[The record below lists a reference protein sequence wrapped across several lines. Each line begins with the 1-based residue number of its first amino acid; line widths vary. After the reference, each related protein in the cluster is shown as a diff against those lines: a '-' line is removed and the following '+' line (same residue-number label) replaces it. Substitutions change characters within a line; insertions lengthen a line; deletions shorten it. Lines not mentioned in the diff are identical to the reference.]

1 MHKFTNTLT
10 PAQVYRFAVDF
21 CQPHLRFRAVGKVT
35 GEVIL
40 SVLFAAAAR
49 ISSIHE
55 TCGRLAKAP
64 CEETFTA
71 ALYPQLIDVEEMKRR
86 VNAAFADHLPRALR
100 RRRQRPL
107 RVAVDLTLIAYYGK
121 YALDDPLI
129 YRSQAKR
136 GTNSFFAYA
145 TAYLMLHGQRFTLAV
160 APVTRSESLKQ
171 VLQEL
176 LLVLSQRGLKIGLL
190 LLDRG
195 FYSVEVIRY
204 LQQARRP
211 FLMPLVGHG
220 RQVNHPRGPSGSNV
234 FKAMKRSGWST
245 HTLQDGKKN
254 KVTVSVC
261 VKRARYKNKHGER
274 KSETWVYAYWGITP
288 KRVDWVRDTYRRRFG
303 IETSYRQMN
312 QCRIRTTTKR
322 FHVRFLYVAIGLLLR
337 NLWVWLHYF
346 VLSSP
351 RRGCRRFHWDLLRVE
366 RMLLWLEEVAKSL
379 YGLVVTVST
388 ERYIPET
395 VPS

>member
-1 MHKFTNTLT
+1 MRKSTDTLT
-10 PAQVYRFAVDF
+10 SAQVYRFAVES
-21 CQPHLRFRAVGKVT
+21 CQPHLQFRAVGKVT
-35 GEVIL
+35 AEVLL

-71 ALYPQLIDVEEMKRR
+71 ALYPQLAEVERTQRR
-86 VNAAFADHLPRALR
+86 VNAAFAGHLPRALR
-100 RRRQRPL
+100 RGRKRPL
-107 RVAVDLTLIAYYGK
+107 TMAVDLTSLAYYG
-121 YALDDPLI
+121 AHDLDDPQI

-145 TAYLMLHGQRFTLAV
+145 TVYLVLHGERFTLAV
-160 APVTRSESLKQ
+160 APVTRSESLKH

-176 LLVLSQRGLKIGLL
+176 LAVVSKAGLRIGLL

-195 FYSVEVIRY
+195 FYSVQVIRY

-211 FLMPLVGHG
+211 FLMPVVCHG
-220 RQVNHPRGPSGSNV
+220 RKPDHPLGPSASNV
-234 FKAMKRSGWST
+234 FKAMKTSGWST
-245 HTLQDGKKN
+245 HPVRDAKGNTA
-254 KVTVSVC
+254 TVSVC
-261 VKRARYKNKHGER
+261 VKRARYKNKHGKR
-274 KSETWVYAYWGITP
+274 KGETWVYAYWGIAP
-288 KRVDWVRDTYRRRFG
+288 KRVDWVKDTYRRRFG
-303 IETSYRQMN
+303 IGTSYRQMN
-312 QCRIRTTTKR
+312 QCRIRTTTKK

-351 RRGCRRFHWDLLRVE
+351 RRGSRKYNWELMRVE
-366 RMLLWLEEVAKSL
+366 RMLIWLEEVAKSI
-379 YGLVVTVST
+379 YGLVDAIAT
-388 ERYIPET
+388 ERLLPAS
-395 VPS
+395 VAS

>member
-1 MHKFTNTLT
+1 MRESTDTLT
-10 PAQVYRFAVDF
+10 PSQVYRFAVDF
-21 CQPHLRFRAVGKVT
+21 CQPYLQFRTVGKVT

-49 ISSIHE
+49 LSSIHE

-71 ALYPQLIDVEEMKRR
+71 ALYPQLSDVEAIKRR
-86 VNAAFADHLPRALR
+86 VNAAFAGHLPRALR
-100 RRRQRPL
+100 RRKRAL
-107 RVAVDLTLIAYYGK
+107 TIAADLTLIAYYGK
-121 YALDDPLI
+121 HDLDDPQI

-145 TAYLMLHGQRFTLAV
+145 TVYLVLHGERFTLAV
-160 APVTRSESLKQ
+160 APVTRSEALKQ

-176 LLVLSQRGLKIGLL
+176 LLVVSKMGLKIGLV

-195 FYSVEVIRY
+195 FYSVAVIRY
-204 LQQARRP
+204 LQEARRP

-220 RQVNHPRGPSGSNV
+220 RKGDHPLGPSGSNV
-234 FKAMKRSGWST
+234 FKARKTSGWST
-245 HTLQDGKKN
+245 HTLQDGKKR
-254 KVTVSVC
+254 KATVSVC
-261 VKRARYKNKHGER
+261 VKRARYKNKHGKR
-274 KSETWVYAYWGITP
+274 KSETWVYAYWGIAP
-288 KRVDWVRDTYRRRFG
+288 KRVDWVKDTYRRRFG

-312 QCRIRTTTKR
+312 QCRVRTTTKK
-322 FHVRFLYVAIGLLLR
+322 FEVRFLYVAIGLLLR
-337 NLWVWLHYF
+337 NLWVWLHHV

-351 RRGCRRFHWDLLRVE
+351 CRGCRRYNWELLRVE
-366 RMLLWLEEVAKSL
+366 RMLLWLEEVARSL
-379 YGLVVTVST
+379 YGLVITVKT
-388 ERYIPET
+388 ERHIPES

>member
-1 MHKFTNTLT
+1 MRKFTDTLT

-21 CQPHLRFRAVGKVT
+21 CQPYLKFRAAGKVT

-71 ALYPQLIDVEEMKRR
+71 ALYPQLLDVNLIKRR
-86 VNAAFADHLPRALR
+86 VNAAFAGHLPRAIR
-100 RRRQRPL
+100 RGKRPL
-107 RVAVDLTLIAYYGK
+107 TIAVDLTLIAYYGK
-121 YALDDPLI
+121 HPLDDTQV

-145 TAYLMLHGQRFTLAV
+145 TAYLVLHGERFTLAV
-160 APVTRSESLKQ
+160 IPVTQSESLKG

-176 LLVLSQRGLKIGLL
+176 LQAVSKMGLKIGLL

-195 FYSVEVIRY
+195 FCSVAVIRY

-211 FLMPLVGHG
+211 FLMQMVCHG
-220 RQVNHPRGPSGSNV
+220 RKADHPLGPSASNV
-234 FKAMKRSGWST
+234 FKAMKKSGWST
-245 HTLQDGKKN
+245 HTLEDGKKN
-254 KVTVSVC
+254 KATVSIC
-261 VKRARYKNKHGER
+261 VKRARYKNKHGQR
-274 KSETWVYAYWGITP
+274 KRETWVYAYWGITP
-288 KRVDWVRDTYRRRFG
+288 KRVDWVKDTYRRRFG

-312 QCRIRTTTKR
+312 QCRIRTTTKK

-337 NLWVWLHYF
+337 NLWVWLHHV

-351 RRGCRRFHWDLLRVE
+351 RRGFRRYNWELLRVE
-366 RMLLWLEEVAKSL
+366 RMLLWLEDVARIL
-379 YGLVVTVST
+379 YGLVDTVAT
-388 ERYIPET
+388 ERHIPES